1 MRLLRSISAKTTAKC
16 LLPGSIRNMGMVSS
30 TGKVGR
36 GRVVGRGTKRTKP
49 LRNKDTDIRVRMC
62 LCIGM
67 YVTRVF
73 IGLPADMTCLGELRC
88 AATGQLSL
96 TTAIMTTAEYYSW
109 YLERS
114 SLLLND
120 ERATDMLLCDK
131 HKEASTDSHASD
143 TKKLTSSH
151 E

>member
-1 MRLLRSISAKTTAKC
+1 
-16 LLPGSIRNMGMVSS
+16 
-30 TGKVGR
+30 
-36 GRVVGRGTKRTKP
+36 
-49 LRNKDTDIRVRMC
+49 MC

-67 YVTRVF
+67 YTR
-73 IGLPADMTCLGELRC
+73 ILRGLPADMTCLGEPRC

-96 TTAIMTTAEYYSW
+96 STAIMTTAEYYSW

-131 HKEASTDSHASD
+131 HKETSTDSHASD